1 MDVPDGRSGNATI
14 PTRSAAAE
22 TNPPTTKSVRC
33 TDGGRPGRLPFR
45 RLRRS
50 ARRGPASACG
60 GVGAGS
66 GCLAFC
72 WGRRSG
78 WAGPIAGKSVEGD
91 GGSSG
96 CAIFCRNRLIG
107 WPGPPSCPSGTGAGA
122 GGDVSAGAGAGAGTG
137 AGTGTAGGASAGA
150 GAGAGG
156 SARAGASGG
165 GDASVGAG
173 GGGVAGATAGAC
185 GGGVATWAAF
195 CRGRRSGWFVK
206 VSGRSGMHCSCAA
219 GPACSASSR
228 PRRRGRP
235 RQSPC
240 VTGRRRRPCALLF
253 LGIGSGMLG
262 SG

>member
-33 TDGGRPGRLPFR
+33 TDGGRPGRLTFR
-45 RLRRS
+45 RLRRG

-66 GCLAFC
+66 GCLAFGR
-72 WGRRSG
+72 GRRSG

-107 WPGPPSCPSGTGAGA
+107 WPGLPSCPSGTGAGA
-122 GGDVSAGAGAGAGTG
+122 GGDVSAGAGAGTGTG
-137 AGTGTAGGASAGA
+137 GGTGTAGGASA